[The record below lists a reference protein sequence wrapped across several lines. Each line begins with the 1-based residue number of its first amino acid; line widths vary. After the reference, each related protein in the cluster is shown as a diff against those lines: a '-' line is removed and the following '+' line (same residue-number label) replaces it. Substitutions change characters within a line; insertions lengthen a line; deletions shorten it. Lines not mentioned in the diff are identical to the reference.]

1 MNIGDLVWN
10 KYSGIIR
17 FGTIQQKRIDEDGW
31 AFFKVK
37 WHCDSTYE
45 RAMVNREK
53 LCGKDYRLYEYRKDQ
68 IKPVSK
74 NILSKVLQQ
83 HEITISPSNK
93 LNTMGLCAPSARFDV
108 I

>member
-1 MNIGDLVWN
+1 MKVGDLVWN
-10 KYSGIIR
+10 KYSDILR
-17 FGTIQQKRIDEDGW
+17 FGTIQQKRINEDGW

-37 WHCDSTYE
+37 WHCDITYE

-53 LCGKDYRLYEYRKDQ
+53 LCRKDHRLYEYRKDQ

-74 NILSKVLQQ
+74 NTLSKVLQQ
-83 HEITISPSNK
+83 HEIVTSPSNK
-93 LNTMGLCAPSARFDV
+93 LDTTGLCAPSTRLSL